1 MTTVTPK
8 TFDVYATGPLTVIG
22 FGDRD
27 PLDLSVPDC
36 LAELTELL
44 EEVGAKQLAVD
55 LTGIR
60 LIASGMLGLLASTA
74 KRDVGVMLFNP
85 SEDIVEVLEITNL
98 DKLLSV
104 YALDVD

>member
-1 MTTVTPK
+1 MTTAPK
-8 TFDVYATGPLTVIG
+8 TFDVYASGALTVIG

-36 LAELTELL
+36 LEEMNELL
-44 EEVGAKQLAVD
+44 ATVNGKHLAVD

-60 LIASGMLGLLASTA
+60 LIASGMLGMLASTA
-74 KRDVGVMLFNP
+74 NRGINVLLFNP

-98 DKLLSV
+98 DKLLAVYSV
-104 YALDVD
+104 DVD